1 MVLRNRLKERRAA
14 LNVNQQEMG
23 RLCGVSRQTISLIER
38 GDYSP
43 SVTLALTIAK
53 VCGVTVEDRR
63 RRKMNNDAI
72 KSANRKALPK
82 FILLT
87 LISTAIGGAVGY
99 IPAGLARLGGRCR
112 L

>member
-1 MVLRNRLKERRAA
+1 M
-14 LNVNQQEMG
+14 MG
-23 RLCGVSRQTISLIER
+23 NE
-38 GDYSP
+38 
-43 SVTLALTIAK
+43 
-53 VCGVTVEDRR
+53 E
-63 RRKMNNDAI
+63 I
-72 KSANRKALPK
+72 KKANRKALPK

>member
-1 MVLRNRLKERRAA
+1 
-14 LNVNQQEMG
+14 
-23 RLCGVSRQTISLIER
+23 
-38 GDYSP
+38 
-43 SVTLALTIAK
+43 
-53 VCGVTVEDRR
+53 
-63 RRKMNNDAI
+63 MNNDAI

-99 IPAGLARLGGRCR
+99 SPAGLVRLGGRCR